1 MSCLRIQRLVA
12 ASAAAALL
20 VGLLSVFHSGAVFAA
35 DKVTLQALFRDKA
48 IVLVDGTRRVVKAG
62 ETTPEGV
69 KLLATDTRE
78 ETAELEF
85 NGRREVLRLGV
96 VAAAFASAARG
107 SVTLY
112 AEPSGHFHADGT
124 INGVA
129 VRFLVDTGATVVVMS
144 GVAAQRVGIDY
155 KRIGR
160 PGVAQTASGVVRT
173 FNFRLDKVQVG
184 DITLHGVE
192 ASAKDGP
199 FPSEILLGMSFL
211 SRVDMKRSGERLEME
226 QRF

>member
-1 MSCLRIQRLVA
+1 M
-12 ASAAAALL
+12 
-20 VGLLSVFHSGAVFAA
+20 H
-35 DKVTLQALFRDKA
+35 ALFQDKA
-48 IVLVDGTRRVVKAG
+48 IVLIDGTRRVVKAG

-78 ETAELEF
+78 ETAELELD
-85 NGRREVLRLGV
+85 GRRQVLRLGV
-96 VAAAFASAARG
+96 VTAAFASAARG

-124 INGVA
+124 INGTP
-129 VRFLVDTGATVVVMS
+129 VRFLVDTGATLVSMS
-144 GVAAQRVGIDY
+144 GVEAQRIGIDY

-173 FNFRLDKVQVG
+173 YNFRLDKVQVG

-199 FPSEILLGMSFL
+199 FPREILLGMSFL